1 MYADFRSPHSRGW
14 RQGLDAAGIEVLA
27 VSSEPVTGYDAVNP
41 VDLLS
46 RRRQQFLDEAVASPS
61 EPTGL
66 RRLLKRASASQVAHT
81 VMNVGRLR
89 ARRKQLAAE
98 IERFQ
103 PDIIHALR
111 IPYEGL
117 TVLGLRTDVPRI
129 VSTWGSDFV
138 PMASSDVLL
147 ATWMRRLLKRAA
159 GFQSDSRQDIE
170 RARAYGLRDE
180 APRFYSAGNFGVD
193 DELFHVDPERPPGVV
208 VYPRKAKA
216 NANFA
221 GFVDAAVRLSTTRD
235 LRFVGVGLLPA
246 RQQFVAKH
254 GEDALASITMTADL
268 TRDEMAA
275 LMRSAEVVVSPTFW
289 DGTPVTVLEAI
300 ASGAQVVAG
309 ELPEL
314 RTLKDEGMP
323 IDLIDA
329 SSTDAI
335 VEAIERALDLD
346 RQRETAAM
354 LPAQFSREANRT
366 RVVDFYNSVMDLDRG
381 RVSAGGPGG
390 PGGSVER

>member
-1 MYADFRSPHSRGW
+1 VKVLLYADFRSPHSRGW
-14 RQGLDAAGIEVLA
+14 RQGLVAAGIDVLA

-41 VDLLS
+41 VDWLS
-46 RRRQQFLDEAVASPS
+46 KRRQEFLDTSASAAA

-66 RRLLKRASASQVAHT
+66 RRMLKKASNSQMAHT
-81 VMNVGRLR
+81 VMNLGRLR
-89 ARRKQLAAE
+89 SRRTQLSSL
-98 IERFQ
+98 IDTFQ

-138 PMASSDVLL
+138 PMASTDVLL
-147 ATWMRRLLKRAA
+147 ATWMKRLLKNAA

-170 RARAYGLRDE
+170 RAAGYGLS
-180 APRFYSAGNFGVD
+180 ATVPRFYSAGNFGVD
-193 DELFHVDPERPPGVV
+193 NELFFVDETRPAGVV

-216 NANFA
+216 NANYA
-221 GFVDAAVRLSTTRD
+221 GFVEAAVQLSKRHD
-235 LRFVGVGLLPA
+235 LRFVGVGLLPV
-246 RQQFVAKH
+246 RDQFVAQY

-314 RTLKDEGMP
+314 RTLKDDGMP
-323 IDLIDA
+323 IELIDA
-329 SSTDAI
+329 RSTQAIVDAI
-335 VEAIERALDLD
+335 SAALDLD
-346 RQRETAAM
+346 QQAATAAR
-354 LPAQFSREANRT
+354 LPDQFSREANRL
-366 RVVDFYNSVMDLDRG
+366 RVVDFYDQVAAIGDKRRS
-381 RVSAGGPGG
+381 
-390 PGGSVER
+390 GSSTGLST